1 METKNELLNA
11 TDDEKLFLFKMAAE
25 FTNSTIK
32 DELDNTYKPCF
43 KTIFESR
50 LDTVAYA
57 YFNFRKKY
65 KVNESDPV

>member
-1 METKNELLNA
+1 MEMKNDILEA
-11 TDDEKLFLFKMAAE
+11 TDEEKIFLFKMAAE

-50 LDTVAYA
+50 LDTVAYI
-57 YFNFRKKY
+57 YFNFKKKY
-65 KVNESDPV
+65 SVNTFNLL